1 MFTFWENYNYLQVLK
16 FPFLHFLQLGAAAV
30 NFVAGKVPTEI
41 ASKLGLGLQ
50 FVPVIS
56 VCIVGFLGIRVFF
69 SFNILILFLMK
80 RLSITND

>member
-30 NFVAGKVPTEI
+30 NFVAGKVPTDVYIEI

-56 VCIVGFLGIRVFF
+56 VCIVDFLGIRVVFF
-69 SFNILILFLMK
+69 F
-80 RLSITND
+80 